1 MNSIARRRFARQHLI
16 APRLRSAVEIVR
28 VLGAVQAQDYPN
40 AKWAIGQRGKGLRDA
55 DIEQAFARGELLRT
69 HVLRPTWH
77 FVLPEDVRWMLELT
91 GPRVKASV
99 ASYHRALGLD
109 EQTLRKSYAV
119 IERNLRDGQQLTR
132 TELREALKHAG
143 LKISSGQH
151 AGHLL
156 LRAELDRVLISG
168 ARRGKQFTYALFD
181 ERVPTTPPRER
192 DEALGVLASRYFA
205 TRSPATVHDFS
216 WWSGLA
222 MGDARRAIE
231 IAGRALAHEVFDG
244 RTYHSARHT
253 PRAARS
259 VRIAHFLPNY
269 DEYFIGFKDRSA
281 FAERLGGVVT
291 KTQLDALWGHV
302 LFVDGQIVGGWRRA
316 PDASDVL
323 LRLLVRLTAV
333 ERELVLQAGRR
344 FAKFLGIPVHVDFG
358 RPAISFR
365 RSERQ

>member
-40 AKWAIGQRGKGLRDA
+40 AKWAIGQRSKGLRDA

-91 GPRVKASV
+91 GPRLKASL
-99 ASYHRALGLD
+99 ASYDRKLGLD
-109 EQTLRKSYAV
+109 APAFRKSRA
-119 IERNLRDGQQLTR
+119 ILERVLRDGQQLTR
-132 TELREALKHAG
+132 TELRTAFRRGGLRVPSGNHAG
-143 LKISSGQH
+143 N
-151 AGHLL
+151 LL
-156 LRAELDRVLISG
+156 IRAELDRVVISG

-181 ERVPTTPPRER
+181 ERVPPPAAPPRER
-192 DEALGVLASRYFA
+192 DEALGALASRYFA

-244 RTYHSARHT
+244 RKYHSARHT

-281 FAERLGGVVT
+281 FAERLGGVAT

-358 RPAISFR
+358 RS
-365 RSERQ
+365 RSMPP